1 MPAYWALIL
10 MNKVVAPHLPGPLI
24 RPVKIL
30 AGLAFIPAAL
40 WVYRGFARIVE
51 RREPAELALDHDTR
65 RHISLGFL
73 LGGGVMLLITGI
85 LATAGSYKVA
95 SIGSAWIL
103 WRALYFY
110 LPQTFIED
118 FVFGLVLYRL
128 LREGIGRRWAL
139 LVAPALFAAAHLGND
154 NESFLGLAEIVAAGC
169 VMYYVFERTGS
180 FWTVWALHFSWN
192 FTMNGVLGMANSG
205 QDLGGFLHPAIT
217 GPAWFTGG
225 ATGPEASVLALGFDL
240 LLLLLLWKASDRTL
254 RSRSL

>member
-1 MPAYWALIL
+1 
-10 MNKVVAPHLPGPLI
+10 
-24 RPVKIL
+24 
-30 AGLAFIPAAL
+30 
-40 WVYRGFARIVE
+40 
-51 RREPAELALDHDTR
+51 
-65 RHISLGFL
+65 
-73 LGGGVMLLITGI
+73 MLLITGI
-85 LATAGSYKVA
+85 LAAAGSYRVA
-95 SIGSAWIL
+95 SIGSAWTL

-118 FVFGLVLYRL
+118 FVFGLILYRL

-139 LVAPALFAAAHLGND
+139 LVGPALFAAAHMGND
-154 NESFLGLAEIVAAGC
+154 NESLRGLLEIVIAGS
-169 VMYYVFERTGS
+169 VMYYAFERTGS
-180 FWTVWALHFSWN
+180 FWTVWAMHFSWN

-205 QDLGGFLHPAIT
+205 QDLGGLLHPAIT